1 LFKLKK
7 SVYICQTKQLLIMDK
22 YKEIYNKTC
31 RVQVKKVKLGDVT
44 YHANC
49 RVAMLEDALQKA
61 EEKQVEYKDRGN
73 ENLVEWYQ
81 GQIEAYKLSLGLAK
95 DLVKTYNN
103 L

>member
-1 LFKLKK
+1 
-7 SVYICQTKQLLIMDK
+7 MHK
-22 YKEIYNKTC
+22 YSEIYNDTC

-49 RVAMLEDALQKA
+49 RVAILEDELLRA
-61 EEKQVEYKDRGN
+61 EEKQVEYKEMEN
-73 ENLVEWYQ
+73 ETLVEWYQ

-95 DLVKTYNN
+95 DLVNIYNN